1 MTLRVEMGPS
11 THLSSTPTTHS
22 TKTPFGEELVKF
34 WNVSSF
40 KTPLLTSAR
49 RSGSATPTN
58 ERAASLPPSCFEAAC
73 VQPLDP
79 VAFHGWRYSHHTMVV
94 FPLPPCCSTH
104 EFQRVAG
111 TPRQRHH
118 LMQRIL
124 DDFSALSPSPLSPS
138 SPLAQG
144 FPSPYTSRDLHP
156 LLYQP
161 RSGRSHNG
169 ELVSS
174 SGSFLSVSDISR
186 QAKTVYALP
195 PSPPHSS
202 DNYEEH
208 SVTSHWLSPCHPPD
222 ATRRS
227 PTWERGVAHLLRN
240 LSSLSVR

>member
-94 FPLPPCCSTH
+94 FPLPLPTNVN
-104 EFQRVAG
+104 EW
-111 TPRQRHH
+111 
-118 LMQRIL
+118 L
-124 DDFSALSPSPLSPS
+124 
-138 SPLAQG
+138 
-144 FPSPYTSRDLHP
+144 
-156 LLYQP
+156 
-161 RSGRSHNG
+161 
-169 ELVSS
+169 
-174 SGSFLSVSDISR
+174 
-186 QAKTVYALP
+186 ALP
-195 PSPPHSS
+195 
-202 DNYEEH
+202 
-208 SVTSHWLSPCHPPD
+208 VD
-222 ATRRS
+222 AIT
-227 PTWERGVAHLLRN
+227 
-240 LSSLSVR
+240 